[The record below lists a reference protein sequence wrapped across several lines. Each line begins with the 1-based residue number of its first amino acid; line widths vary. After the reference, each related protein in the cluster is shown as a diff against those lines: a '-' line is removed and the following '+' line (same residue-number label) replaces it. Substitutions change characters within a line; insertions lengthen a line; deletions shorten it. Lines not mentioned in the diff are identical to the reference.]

1 MFWSQQKSSTV
12 ELKKKN
18 LFIAEFDNISVLN
31 WGGSKNEDLGKQL
44 KFLVK
49 GLNLPSINIPFERLH
64 GNQYVHY
71 YHVGEVNWE
80 PITITFVDILPNKN
94 AEDTLPDWRKF
105 FFSYL
110 KDNLITRENR
120 TGMLDLATFC
130 KTITIKSYSNYANDD
145 TIPQLQISN
154 EGSNLFDLKNSTDY
168 ISKKDKQGNDVL
180 IAEFKNSSDN
190 RNLNSHIFK
199 IESPKITKIDFGS
212 LNYNSDEAN
221 EISVTFLPEWCSYT
235 TEKEMEQAEEAIRQA
250 TSAVN
255 QTRNN

>member
-94 AEDTLPDWRKF
+94 AEDMF
-105 FFSYL
+105 
-110 KDNLITRENR
+110 
-120 TGMLDLATFC
+120 MV
-130 KTITIKSYSNYANDD
+130 IKND
-145 TIPQLQISN
+145 
-154 EGSNLFDLKNSTDY
+154 F
-168 ISKKDKQGNDVL
+168 
-180 IAEFKNSSDN
+180 EF
-190 RNLNSHIFK
+190 
-199 IESPKITKIDFGS
+199 G
-212 LNYNSDEAN
+212 
-221 EISVTFLPEWCSYT
+221 VTARS
-235 TEKEMEQAEEAIRQA
+235 R
-250 TSAVN
+250 
-255 QTRNN
+255 